1 MSRFKR
7 FIKGLTKKVKDQG
20 SQSDHPAFARINE
33 DLQYA
38 SIQHR
43 IRQTQARAE
52 HRAKHHNA

>member
-7 FIKGLTKKVKDQG
+7 FIKAFTKNIKDQG
-20 SQSDHPAFARINE
+20 LQSDHPAFARINE

>member
-1 MSRFKR
+1 MSKFNR
-7 FIKGLTKKVKDQG
+7 FIKGFTKKVKDQG
-20 SQSDHPAFARINE
+20 LQSDHPAFARINE

>member
-1 MSRFKR
+1 MSKLKR
-7 FIKGLTKKVKDQG
+7 FIEALTKSIKDEG
-20 SQSDHPAFARINE
+20 LQSDHPAYARINE

-43 IRQTQARAE
+43 IRRNQAQAE

>member
-1 MSRFKR
+1 MSKFNR
-7 FIKGLTKKVKDQG
+7 FIKGLTKKVKDHG
-20 SQSDHPAFARINE
+20 LQSDHPAFARINE